1 MFWGDEMGI
10 DLTWINETGLDTET
24 GISYTGGENKYISAL
39 MRFYKNYEKNRAK
52 VCEFLEDKDYENYT
66 ITVHALKSNAKM
78 IGARDLSTLFET
90 LEMAAKN
97 NEIGLIEAQTVVALK
112 EYDELIQK
120 LAPIGEMGDV
130 RAAGEISA
138 EVAMETVDKLLA
150 ALDDFD
156 DEEAKDQAMILSGY
170 PFRITQAAKLK
181 EAISFIEDFM
191 YDEAADI
198 IRQIAP
204 AIE

>member
-1 MFWGDEMGI
+1 MDI
-10 DLTWINETGLDTET
+10 TWLKETGLDTKT
-24 GISYTGGENKYISAL
+24 GISYTGGQDKYISAL
-39 MRFYKNYEKNRAK
+39 QRFYKNYEKNRAK
-52 VCEFLEDKDYENYT
+52 VCEYLQAKDYENYM

-90 LEMAAKN
+90 LETAARN
-97 NEIGLIEAQTVVALK
+97 SEIGLIEPQNAVALK

-120 LAPIGEMGDV
+120 LAPIGAMGDV
-130 RAAGEISA
+130 RAADEISA
-138 EVAMETVDKLLA
+138 EAARETVDKLLE

-156 DEEAKDQAMILSGY
+156 DEEAKKLAEVLSGY
-170 PFRITQAAKLK
+170 PFRLTQAEKLK
-181 EAISFIEDFM
+181 EAAAFIEDFM
-191 YDEAADI
+191 YDEAAGI

>member
-1 MFWGDEMGI
+1 MDI
-10 DLTWINETGLDTET
+10 TWLSETGLDTKT
-24 GISYTGGENKYISAL
+24 GISYTGGQDKYISAL
-39 MRFYKNYEKNRAK
+39 QRFYKNYERNRAK
-52 VCEFLEDKDYENYT
+52 VCEYLEAKDYENYM

-90 LEMAAKN
+90 LEMAARN
-97 NEIGLIEAQTVVALK
+97 NEIGVIEPQNAVALK

-120 LAPIGEMGDV
+120 LAPIGAMGDV
-130 RAAGEISA
+130 RAADEISA
-138 EVAMETVDKLLA
+138 EVARETIDKLLA

-156 DEEAKDQAMILSGY
+156 DEEAGKQAKILSGY
-170 PFRITQAAKLK
+170 PFRMTQADKLR
-181 EAISFIEDFM
+181 EAVALIEDFM
-191 YDEAADI
+191 YEEAAEI

>member
-1 MFWGDEMGI
+1 MDI
-10 DLTWINETGLDTET
+10 TWLSETGLDTKT
-24 GISYTGGENKYISAL
+24 GISYTGGQDKYISAL
-39 MRFYKNYEKNRAK
+39 QRFYKNYERNRAK
-52 VCEFLEDKDYENYT
+52 VCEYLEAKDYENYM

-90 LEMAAKN
+90 LEMAARN
-97 NEIGLIEAQTVVALK
+97 NEIGVIEPQNAVALK

-120 LAPIGEMGDV
+120 LAPIGAMGDV
-130 RAAGEISA
+130 RAADEISA
-138 EVAMETVDKLLA
+138 EVARETIDKLLA

-156 DEEAKDQAMILSGY
+156 NEEAKRLAKILSGY
-170 PFRITQAAKLK
+170 PFRMTQADKLR
-181 EAISFIEDFM
+181 EAVALIEDFM
-191 YDEAADI
+191 YEEAAEI

>member
-1 MFWGDEMGI
+1 MDI
-10 DLTWINETGLDTET
+10 TWLNEAGLDTKT
-24 GISYTGGENKYISAL
+24 GISYTGGQDKYISAL
-39 MRFYKNYEKNRAK
+39 QRFYKNYEKNRTK
-52 VCEFLEDKDYENYT
+52 VCEYLEAKDYENYM

-90 LEMAAKN
+90 LEMAARN
-97 NEIGLIEAQTVVALK
+97 NEIGVIEPQNAVALK

-120 LAPIGEMGDV
+120 LAPIGAMGDV
-130 RAAGEISA
+130 RAADEISA
-138 EVAMETVDKLLA
+138 EVARETIDKLLA

-156 DEEAKDQAMILSGY
+156 DEEAKRLAKILSGY
-170 PFRITQAAKLK
+170 PFRMTQADKLR
-181 EAISFIEDFM
+181 EAVALIEDFM
-191 YDEAADI
+191 YEEAAEI

>member
-1 MFWGDEMGI
+1 MDI
-10 DLTWINETGLDTET
+10 TWLSETGLDTET
-24 GISYTGGENKYISAL
+24 GISYTGGEDKYISAL
-39 MRFYKNYEKNRAK
+39 QRFYKNYEKNRAK
-52 VCEFLEDKDYENYT
+52 VCEYLLAKDYENYM

-90 LEMAAKN
+90 LETAARN
-97 NEIGLIEAQTVVALK
+97 NEIGLIEPQNAVALK

-120 LAPIGEMGDV
+120 LASIGTMGDV
-130 RAAGEISA
+130 RAADEISA
-138 EVAMETVDKLLA
+138 EAARETVDKLLE

-156 DEEAKDQAMILSGY
+156 DEEAKKLAEVLSGY
-170 PFRITQAAKLK
+170 PFRLTQAEKLE
-181 EAISFIEDFM
+181 EAAAFIEDFM
-191 YDEAADI
+191 YDEAAGI

>member
-1 MFWGDEMGI
+1 MDI
-10 DLTWINETGLDTET
+10 TWLSKTGLDTET
-24 GISYTGGENKYISAL
+24 GISYTGGQDKYISAL
-39 MRFYKNYEKNRAK
+39 QRFYKNYEKNRAK
-52 VCEFLEDKDYENYT
+52 VCEYLLAKDYENYM

-90 LEMAAKN
+90 LETAARN
-97 NEIGLIEAQTVVALK
+97 NEIGFIEPQNAVALK

-120 LAPIGEMGDV
+120 LAPIGAMGDV
-130 RAAGEISA
+130 RAADEISA
-138 EVAMETVDKLLA
+138 EAARETVDKLLE

-156 DEEAKDQAMILSGY
+156 DEEAKKLAKVLSGY
-170 PFRITQAAKLK
+170 PFRLTQAEKLK
-181 EAISFIEDFM
+181 EAAAFIEDFM
-191 YDEAADI
+191 YDEAAGI

>member
-1 MFWGDEMGI
+1 MDI
-10 DLTWINETGLDTET
+10 TWLSETGLDTKT
-24 GISYTGGENKYISAL
+24 GISYTGGQDKYISAL
-39 MRFYKNYEKNRAK
+39 QRFYKNYERNRAK
-52 VCEFLEDKDYENYT
+52 VCEYLEAKDYENYM

-90 LEMAAKN
+90 LEMAARN
-97 NEIGLIEAQTVVALK
+97 NEIGVIEPQNAVALK

-120 LAPIGEMGDV
+120 LAPIGAMGDV
-130 RAAGEISA
+130 RAADEISA
-138 EVAMETVDKLLA
+138 EVARETIDKLLA

-156 DEEAKDQAMILSGY
+156 DEEAKRLAKILSGY
-170 PFRITQAAKLK
+170 PFRMTQADKLR
-181 EAISFIEDFM
+181 EAVALIEDFM
-191 YDEAADI
+191 YEEAAEI